1 VSSTATARC
10 ASARKAAFV
19 TWAELGDRL
28 PRLGGKTGLEP

>member
-1 VSSTATARC
+1 MCQRAHG
-10 ASARKAAFV
+10 AAFV